1 MSDGYDFFQIPPN
14 SERYPG
20 RKRCTLPFQMGKDF
34 KEARQNNKLIVSK
47 FETIEDLQKLRNSK
61 RKV

>member
-34 KEARQNNKLIVSK
+34 KEAKQNNKLIVSK
-47 FETIEDLQKLRNSK
+47 FETMENL
-61 RKV
+61 